1 MKVKEIKKLITQN
14 LEKFGMSIAL
24 IGLILIFS
32 VLTGGTSLS
41 ALNVTNII
49 MQNSYIIILAIGMVL
64 VIITGQIDL
73 SVGSVAAF
81 VGAIAGVLMIN
92 YNMSM
97 YLAVP
102 ISLAIGGLIGAWHG
116 FWIAYMKIPAFI
128 VTLAGMLLFRGL
140 TMVTLGGRTLAP
152 FPAEFRTV
160 SSRFLDDWLNGGD
173 YHLLTIVIGIV
184 AIVSFIA
191 LEVSRR
197 KQNKELNIS
206 VESNSLFIA
215 KLVGVSLVIVAFTER
230 LASYA
235 GVPYVLFLLVTL
247 ILAYGFFTNR
257 TISGRHVYAI
267 GGNEK
272 AAQLSGVKTQKIKF
286 WVFVNMG
293 VLSAVAGLVF
303 AGRLNA
309 ATPQAGQSFELD
321 AIAAA
326 VIGGASLTGG
336 AGTVIGALIGA
347 LIMGILDNGM
357 SILGVGIDWQQAIK
371 ALVLLGAVAFDILN
385 KNKRR

>member
-1 MKVKEIKKLITQN
+1 MDDIKRLIKDN
-14 LEKFGMSIAL
+14 IRKFGMVIAL
-24 IGLILIFS
+24 VGLVIIFYI
-32 VLTGGTSLS
+32 LTGGTILS
-41 ALNVTNII
+41 PLNITNII

-64 VIITGQIDL
+64 VIITGEIDL

-92 YNMSM
+92 MDMSVFI
-97 YLAVP
+97 AVP
-102 ISLAIGGLIGAWHG
+102 IALLVGGLIGAWHG

-140 TMVTLGGRTLAP
+140 TMVTLGGRTMAP
-152 FPAEFRTV
+152 FPSSFRTI
-160 SSRFLDDWLNGGD
+160 SSTFLDDWLNGGD
-173 YHLLTIVIGIV
+173 YHLLTIVFG
-184 AIVSFIA
+184 AIAVILYLFF
-191 LEVSRR
+191 EFKKRN
-197 KQNKELNIS
+197 QNKKLNYS
-206 VESNSLFIA
+206 EEKPALFYT
-215 KLVGVSLVIVAFTER
+215 KLVIVTLVIVAFTER
-230 LASYA
+230 LAAYA
-235 GVPYVLFLLVTL
+235 GIPYILFLLIALVL
-247 ILAYGFFTNR
+247 GYAFYSSR
-257 TISGRHVYAI
+257 TVSGRHIYAI
-267 GGNEK
+267 GGNEN
-272 AAQLSGVKTQKIKF
+272 AAKLSGVKTQKIKF

-309 ATPQAGQSFELD
+309 ATPQAGQLFELD

-347 LIMGILDNGM
+347 MIMGILDNGM

-371 ALVLLGAVAFDILN
+371 ALVLLGAVAFDIIN
-385 KNKRR
+385 KNKK

>member
-14 LEKFGMSIAL
+14 LEKFGMIIAL

-64 VIITGQIDL
+64 VIITGEIDL

-152 FPAEFRTV
+152 FPTEFRTV

-173 YHLLTIVIGIV
+173 YHLLTIVIGVI
-184 AIVSFIA
+184 AIISFIA

-206 VESNSLFIA
+206 VESNGLFIA
-215 KLVGVSLVIVAFTER
+215 KLVGVSLVVAAFIER

-235 GVPYVLFLLVTL
+235 GIPYVLFLLVAL
-247 ILAYGFFTNR
+247 ILAYGFFTKR

-309 ATPQAGQSFELD
+309 ATPQAGQLFELD